1 MKKKKKIAQSGEIYL
16 VAVYHISLKKK
27 VVKSID
33 VARHLSVSRSSVA
46 KALNAL
52 KVFGY
57 IDHVYYGSIHLT
69 EKGFQKAQEIDND
82 NRILTTFFSK
92 TINLDQKEG
101 ENLASAISHYI
112 GSAVIE
118 KMKSFNEKN

>member
-1 MKKKKKIAQSGEIYL
+1 MKKSKKIAQSGECYL
-16 VAVYHISLKKK
+16 VAVYKISLNQK

-33 VARHLSVSRSSVA
+33 VSKYLKVSRSSVA

-69 EKGFQKAQEIDND
+69 EKGRLKAQEIDNY
-82 NRILTTFFSK
+82 NRIIADFMIKSIHMSEYDAL
-92 TINLDQKEG
+92 
-101 ENLASAISHYI
+101 NLAKSISHYI
-112 GSAVIE
+112 ENDIIE
-118 KMKSFNEKN
+118 RMKKYNKD